1 MGNSTDYTNT
11 IMDIKAILWVFLGGG
26 LGSSLRYLFSI
37 LFKSTNTYFPFAT
50 ITANIIGCLL
60 LGLFLG
66 YLNKL
71 ELMREELTLF
81 LMIGFCGGLT
91 TFSSFTLDLF
101 NLSKAS
107 SMVYPFIYFTAT
119 ICLGTFSLLFGL
131 WLSR

>member
-1 MGNSTDYTNT
+1 MGNNTNFTNT

-26 LGSSLRYLFSI
+26 LGSSLRYLISI
-37 LFKSTNTYFPFAT
+37 LFKSTNTNFPFAT
-50 ITANIIGCLL
+50 LAANIIGCLL
-60 LGLFLG
+60 IGLLLG
-66 YLNKL
+66 YFNRL

-101 NLSKAS
+101 NLTKAT

-119 ICLGTFSLLFGL
+119 ICLGTLSLLFGL

>member
-1 MGNSTDYTNT
+1 VGNNTNFTNT

-26 LGSSLRYLFSI
+26 LGSSLRYLISI
-37 LFKSTNTYFPFAT
+37 LFKSTNTNFPFAT
-50 ITANIIGCLL
+50 LAANIIGCLL
-60 LGLFLG
+60 IGLLLG
-66 YLNKL
+66 YFNRL

-101 NLSKAS
+101 NLTKAT

-119 ICLGTFSLLFGL
+119 ICLGTLSLLFGL

>member
-1 MGNSTDYTNT
+1 MGNNTNFTNT

-26 LGSSLRYLFSI
+26 LGSSLRYLISI
-37 LFKSTNTYFPFAT
+37 LFKSTNNNFPFAT
-50 ITANIIGCLL
+50 LSANIIGCLL
-60 LGLFLG
+60 IGLLLG
-66 YLNKL
+66 YFNRL

-101 NLSKAS
+101 NLTKAT

-119 ICLGTFSLLFGL
+119 ICLGTLSLLFGL